1 MDGTPQETTVIST
14 QPTAAVQ
21 PQAPTVATPQAQP
34 SQGDPWG
41 LINTLVNRLLP
52 AQGQPLPSQPV
63 AHGSTG
69 TVAPSTAPSTDSGRG
84 LDSNSPSAEELA
96 QWNVEYQNH
105 LGELRSLYA
114 DPQVVQALAQYPDV
128 AQAIVDD
135 PQALAEFKQLMYEQ
149 QQQYQQQPQYTRQTM
164 SPPPIGVANHAG
176 QAQNLVGAL
185 NAPKDY
191 NQMLAIYNYT
201 PDQWR
206 SLAMLDQ
213 VG

>member
-1 MDGTPQETTVIST
+1 MVIDYR
-14 QPTAAVQ
+14 QHVDE
-21 PQAPTVATPQAQP
+21 VK
-34 SQGDPWG
+34 
-41 LINTLVNRLLP
+41 
-52 AQGQPLPSQPV
+52 
-63 AHGSTG
+63 
-69 TVAPSTAPSTDSGRG
+69 
-84 LDSNSPSAEELA
+84 
-96 QWNVEYQNH
+96 
-105 LGELRSLYA
+105 SLFA
-114 DPQVVQALAQYPDV
+114 DPQIVQALAQYPDV
-128 AQAIVDD
+128 AQAIADD
-135 PQALAEFKQLMYEQ
+135 PQALAEFKQELMNQ

-176 QAQNLVGAL
+176 QAQSLVGAL